1 MLVIKAKSNQYV
13 KDGKIVLVYTVA
25 SSEKDAAKQ
34 KAEIAEYETSQG
46 EYIRKDEQGN
56 PLYFS
61 QRACKAG
68 DVLTKTQKGRFQVL
82 DEDLEAIEQVI
93 QIQMDLELLNKAMPL
108 LVEKHSDWLKKLY
121 IKALDEHL
129 NLHFGLPASRQVAL
143 TLQPMINLGHLTL
156 AGQIRPSYA
165 TRVS

>member
-1 MLVIKAKSNQYV
+1 MLVIKTKSNQYV

-61 QRACKAG
+61 QRVCQVGAQ
-68 DVLTKTQKGRFQVL
+68 LTKTQKGRFTVL
-82 DEDLEAIEQVI
+82 EEDLEV
-93 QIQMDLELLNKAMPL
+93 KAAERETA
-108 LVEKHSDWLKKLY
+108 VEMFANQFLGKLKAVGVTPAQY
-121 IKALDEHL
+121 KAQLM
-129 NLHFGLPASRQVAL
+129 ASL
-143 TLQPMINLGHLTL
+143 
-156 AGQIRPSYA
+156 
-165 TRVS
+165 

>member
-1 MLVIKAKSNQYV
+1 MLVIKTKSNQYV

-82 DEDLEAIEQVI
+82 DEDLEAKAIEREASV
-93 QIQMDLELLNKAMPL
+93 ELFANQFLGKLKA
-108 LVEKHSDWLKKLY
+108 VN
-121 IKALDEHL
+121 IT
-129 NLHFGLPASRQVAL
+129 PAQYRAQLMASL
-143 TLQPMINLGHLTL
+143 
-156 AGQIRPSYA
+156 
-165 TRVS
+165 

>member
-82 DEDLEAIEQVI
+82 DEDLEAKAIEREASV
-93 QIQMDLELLNKAMPL
+93 ELFANQFLGKLKA
-108 LVEKHSDWLKKLY
+108 VN
-121 IKALDEHL
+121 IT
-129 NLHFGLPASRQVAL
+129 PAQYRAQLMASL
-143 TLQPMINLGHLTL
+143 
-156 AGQIRPSYA
+156 
-165 TRVS
+165 